1 MYFFSINEI
10 KQNQLLFFFI
20 FFDFLLKN
28 NILLVIKI
36 DFF

>member
-20 FFDFLLKN
+20 FFDFLLKKKY
-28 NILLVIKI
+28 LVSNKN
-36 DFF
+36 